1 MLVAWQVVQPPLP
14 SAMWLADPAVPT
26 VPGGTTT
33 VAPYHAMPAAWQVW
47 QVSALTT
54 VWPAADSAGAVV
66 SLKPPCEVELALWQ
80 LTQSADP
87 YGM

>member
-1 MLVAWQVVQPPLP
+1 
-14 SAMWLADPAVPT
+14 
-26 VPGGTTT
+26 
-33 VAPYHAMPAAWQVW
+33 MPAAWQVW